1 MDVQDF
7 SPEISAM
14 QLDCQVE
21 GATLTQNPPG
31 RESERL
37 KHIKLNTR
45 ERGVEKK
52 RDKDRKRQV
61 RQDMRGERHDKMRAL
76 E

>member
-1 MDVQDF
+1 MMDVQDF

-31 RESERL
+31 RERERL
-37 KHIKLNTR
+37 KGMKLNTR
-45 ERGVEKK
+45 ESWGGWKK
-52 RDKDRKRQV
+52 KETKTGSDK
-61 RQDMRGERHDKMRAL
+61 
-76 E
+76 